1 MIRDPVSGIRV
12 LDSTVDYAD
21 GAEDRLL
28 EIFAET
34 SDLSSLSDELAAH
47 IDDWPTQY
55 HLAHERSNLLRPL
68 GLGPHLRVLEIGAGT
83 GAVSRFMGETGARV
97 VALEG
102 SLARSRAAAS
112 RCRDLD
118 NVEVV
123 CGSLEAFEDADGFDL
138 ICLIGVLEYAGI
150 GSSGTR
156 PEFFLGQAAGHLRTG
171 GSLVV
176 AIENQLGLKYL
187 LGYEEDHLG
196 RPWVGL
202 EGYPDSNGVR
212 TFARRRLGALL
223 EGCGLDR
230 QRWFYPFPD
239 YKMPVTIIPDGAYEE
254 PDAVSFIDQV
264 VGSPVAGNDSDPAL
278 LCDHRNVHRVM
289 LEAGLG
295 RDVANS
301 FLVLASAGTPGHD
314 ADPDP
319 GTLAWLFG
327 NPRRRMWIRH
337 QVVEGGATGRRIR
350 TAGPGPEES
359 ERTDGW
365 LQQNPVKDED
375 FAIGVTIWELAAD
388 ACRRR
393 DKDALKDALEPWRR
407 FIDQRRTVAEDLENS
422 HPFLLASTREILPP
436 DHLDLCT
443 SNFVVAGDRIDYIDR
458 EWIAEPAVDADLV
471 MIRGLWL
478 LAQHLVFGGGIH
490 PWDPSL
496 TVDELTIEIG
506 GLLDLP
512 VRDHLEQ
519 IYEAERAL
527 LELVTGRSRKKID
540 VDLAWLRKIRPTD
553 PETIGTLPLARL
565 REQID
570 TLLAERDSARGETER
585 LRAELDR
592 KRAELD
598 RERAELGNVRGA
610 LDREHEERIK
620 LTGALD
626 REHEERINLTG
637 ALDREHEERINLT
650 GALDRERTE
659 RARLE
664 DELAQE
670 REHNS
675 QIGEQLSTAHQLL
688 TEVGGKLEETAADL
702 GTSEREIDTL
712 RIQTAE
718 ILEQKAAESKTLHDQ
733 LDALETEA
741 TALRNWRASFEQRLP
756 IRIWRRFQR

>member
-1 MIRDPVSGIRV
+1 MTRDPVSGIRV
-12 LDSTVDYAD
+12 LDSTVDYSD

-83 GAVSRFMGETGARV
+83 GVVSRFMGETGARV

-102 SLARSRAAAS
+102 SLARARSAAS

-123 CGSLEAFEDADGFDL
+123 CGSLDAFEDADGFDL
-138 ICLIGVLEYAGI
+138 VCLIGVLEYAGV

-156 PEFFLGQAAGHLRTG
+156 PEFFLRQAAGHLRTG

-202 EGYPDSNGVR
+202 EGYPDRAGVR

-223 EGCGLDR
+223 EDCGLDR

-264 VGSPVAGNDSDPAL
+264 VGSPVAGNDSEPGL
-278 LCDHRNVHRVM
+278 LCDHRKVHRVM

-295 RDVANS
+295 REVANS

-319 GTLAWLFG
+319 GTLAWIYG

-337 QVVEGGATGRRIR
+337 QVVETGAGSRRIR
-350 TAGPGPEES
+350 SAGPGPEDS
-359 ERTDGW
+359 ERTEDW
-365 LQQNPVKDED
+365 LRQNPVKDEK
-375 FAIGVTIWELAAD
+375 FAIGVTIWESAAD

-393 DKDALKDALEPWRR
+393 DRDALKDALEPWRR
-407 FIDQRRTVAEDLENS
+407 FIDQRRTTAEGSEDT
-422 HPFLLASTREILPP
+422 HPFLRASTRETLPP

-512 VRDHLEQ
+512 VGAHLEQ
-519 IYEAERAL
+519 IYKAERAL
-527 LELVTGRSRKKID
+527 LELVTGRSGEKID

-553 PETIGTLPLARL
+553 PETIGSLPLARL
-565 REQID
+565 GEQID
-570 TLLAERDSARGETER
+570 TLLAERDSARGEIET
-585 LRAELDR
+585 LRAETDR
-592 KRAELD
+592 KRAELEN
-598 RERAELGNVRGA
+598 ERAELGKIRAA
-610 LDREHEERIK
+610 LDREHEARLK
-620 LTGALD
+620 LSGDID
-626 REHEERINLTG
+626 REG
-637 ALDREHEERINLT
+637 
-650 GALDRERTE
+650 TE
-659 RARLE
+659 RASLE
-664 DELAQE
+664 NELVRE

-675 QIGEQLSTAHQLL
+675 QIGDQLSAAHQLL
-688 TEVGGKLEETAADL
+688 TEVGGKLEKTAADL
-702 GTSEREIDTL
+702 GASDREIDAL
-712 RIQTAE
+712 RKQAAE
-718 ILEQKAAESKTLHDQ
+718 ILEQKAAESKALHDQ
-733 LDALETEA
+733 LGALETEA
-741 TALRNWRASFEQRLP
+741 TALRNWRASFEKRLP